1 MKDPLKR
8 ITIVFVIVALL
19 PVALIVY
26 QLRLISTDE
35 KIVREAYQN
44 QLDAILYSVNQYS
57 DDVISDWAI
66 NVRVE
71 AKQGLWDPAFRDRLT
86 SAINQLDVVRYIYLA
101 DSSGQ
106 SLVFD
111 MQDSTAD
118 VKAIQLS
125 MDQLIANERERV
137 NKLVEYERAGF
148 RKLDAIDLAVAENQ
162 IPILFAMD
170 KQSPLMVGALIVDL
184 PRFIQSTL
192 APKMQ
197 GISKDK
203 FIISAMRVADDSL
216 VYSTDPEVRA
226 GSSAA
231 AEEFKDQVQQR
242 DFWILPGYFL
252 GISLKGAT
260 IDDLVETR
268 TTTTEIFLAFLGIM
282 LTAGIFFLYSNI
294 RREIQL
300 SQAKSEFV
308 SNVSHEIRTPLSLIG
323 MFAETLETGRVT
335 TEEKKQEYYSIIGK
349 ETSRLTKIVNRILNF
364 SQLEANRKRFRF
376 ELIDLN
382 SLCAEILRSYFHH
395 LEDKG
400 FAVDFHPDPKMEKV
414 RIDKDAVTEVIVNL
428 LDNAVKYSRERKHI
442 AIRTGM
448 SVGNCFIEVQ
458 DEGIGIQRTYQ
469 KEVFEQFFRAPTG
482 DVHTTKGTGLGLTL
496 VKKIM
501 EAHHG
506 TVELSS
512 APGKGS
518 TFRVNFPLNTKH
530 RDELSNTNR

>member
-1 MKDPLKR
+1 MKDPLRR

-71 AKQGLWDPAFRDRLT
+71 ARQGLSDATFRHRLAN
-86 SAINQLDVVRYIYLA
+86 SINQLDVVRYIYLA
-101 DSSGQ
+101 DSLGK

-118 VKAIQLS
+118 VSTIKAS
-125 MDQLIANERERV
+125 MDGLIAHEHDRV
-137 NKLVEYERAGF
+137 QKLVEYERAGF
-148 RKLDAIDLAVAENQ
+148 RKLEAIDQAIADEQ

-170 KQSPLMVGALIVDL
+170 RQSSLMVGALIVDL

-216 VYSTDPEVRA
+216 VYSTDPQVQA
-226 GSSAA
+226 GASAD
-231 AEEFKDQVQQR
+231 EFKEQVQQR

-252 GISLKGAT
+252 GISIKGAT
-260 IDDLVETR
+260 IDDLVSAR

-335 TEEKKQEYYSIIGK
+335 TEEKKKEYYSIIGK
-349 ETSRLTKIVNRILNF
+349 ETQRLTKIVNRILNF

-382 SLCAEILRSYFHH
+382 ALCAEILRSYFHH

-400 FAVDFHPDPKMEKV
+400 FAVDFHPDPKMERV
-414 RIDKDAVTEVIVNL
+414 RADKDAVTEVIVNL

-448 SVGNCFIEVQ
+448 TVGSGFIEVQ
-458 DEGIGIQRTYQ
+458 DEGIGIQRTYHR
-469 KEVFEQFFRAPTG
+469 EVFEQFFRAPTG

-501 EAHHG
+501 EAHSG
-506 TVELSS
+506 TVDLSS

-518 TFRVNFPLNTKH
+518 IFRVNFPLNTKH
-530 RDELSNTNR
+530 RDEPSNTNR